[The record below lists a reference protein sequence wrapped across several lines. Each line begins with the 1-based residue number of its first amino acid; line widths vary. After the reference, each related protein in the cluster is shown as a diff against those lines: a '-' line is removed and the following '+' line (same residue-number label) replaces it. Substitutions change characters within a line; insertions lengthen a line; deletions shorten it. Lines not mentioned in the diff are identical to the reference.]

1 MTNEIKNDDVC
12 NSDLFN
18 LVFQAAF
25 DAISI
30 ITKQDY
36 KSKNSVPSHFRW
48 VEVTYD
54 NNGLPLFDDLW
65 FFKNKQDFS
74 SYVSF
79 GLSGIISPEQIRSY
93 VELGNYGLSDL
104 EYQKTLFPDSEKLDT
119 DTLQFVNYNLANS
132 IVEKYMYVY
141 HDQEFTRDLCKM
153 LYLPLERKIYKRDL
167 DIEIIIPIALL
178 DFECDEFQISD
189 NAWIN
194 RMSNEI
200 QLGRAQSIFSAD
212 GIDKGPVEGCT
223 HALVLKNWYFNNE
236 NYMSK
241 ANVIGSKQVMDSIE
255 RFFAS
260 IRIVRNVE
268 TGYSQIIQL
277 GINWAQS
284 YKVNLPEMSSEFV
297 RAYPPSLQKK
307 YLSNITR
314 PLITKSELNEISKIY
329 SFLMN
334 DHHSSVSVA
343 TNRINSCYL
352 RGSDEDSIIDATI
365 AMEALFGDSGDQEM
379 THKLALRMAA
389 LSKLD
394 PTSEKSAI
402 DIFNDTKQIYKF
414 RSKVVHGR
422 RGKEIESSRFI
433 NQNSTKIYT
442 IEVALSNLRQAIRI
456 LAENPQFLDPH
467 LIDKN
472 LLLQI

>member
-1 MTNEIKNDDVC
+1 
-12 NSDLFN
+12 
-18 LVFQAAF
+18 
-25 DAISI
+25 
-30 ITKQDY
+30 
-36 KSKNSVPSHFRW
+36 
-48 VEVTYD
+48 
-54 NNGLPLFDDLW
+54 
-65 FFKNKQDFS
+65 
-74 SYVSF
+74 
-79 GLSGIISPEQIRSY
+79 
-93 VELGNYGLSDL
+93 
-104 EYQKTLFPDSEKLDT
+104 
-119 DTLQFVNYNLANS
+119 
-132 IVEKYMYVY
+132 
-141 HDQEFTRDLCKM
+141 
-153 LYLPLERKIYKRDL
+153 
-167 DIEIIIPIALL
+167 
-178 DFECDEFQISD
+178 
-189 NAWIN
+189 
-194 RMSNEI
+194 
-200 QLGRAQSIFSAD
+200 
-212 GIDKGPVEGCT
+212 
-223 HALVLKNWYFNNE
+223 
-236 NYMSK
+236 
-241 ANVIGSKQVMDSIE
+241 
-255 RFFAS
+255 
-260 IRIVRNVE
+260 
-268 TGYSQIIQL
+268 
-277 GINWAQS
+277 
-284 YKVNLPEMSSEFV
+284 
-297 RAYPPSLQKK
+297 
-307 YLSNITR
+307 
-314 PLITKSELNEISKIY
+314 
-329 SFLMN
+329 MN